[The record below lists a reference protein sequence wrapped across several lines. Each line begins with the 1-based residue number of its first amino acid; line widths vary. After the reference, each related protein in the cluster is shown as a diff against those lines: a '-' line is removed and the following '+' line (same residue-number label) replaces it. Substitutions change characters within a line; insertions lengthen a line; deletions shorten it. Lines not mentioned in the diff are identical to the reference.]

1 MAPIRW
7 YDYVLLCKKY
17 DYEVNHK
24 SQQCQ
29 PPSVKICIGYVLKS
43 ADIGTL
49 FSNRYCILK
58 IHPTHTLADTH
69 ALLHTP
75 AHTSVRLRTPVHTA
89 HPCAYTCIPTNI
101 HVHPLL
107 PEPKHTHT
115 HPHAPTRTPRAPVV
129 VVEVIVVVVDEFE
142 LINHM

>member
-69 ALLHTP
+69 ALSLTP
-75 AHTSVRLRTPVHTA
+75 AHTQAHLRTHPRTPAHTCTYQHTPVHTRGHLCTPA
-89 HPCAYTCIPTNI
+89 HAHAHLHTPHIPAD
-101 HVHPLL
+101 VL
-107 PEPKHTHT
+107 K
-115 HPHAPTRTPRAPVV
+115 
-129 VVEVIVVVVDEFE
+129 
-142 LINHM
+142 LINYM

>member
-58 IHPTHTLADTH
+58 IHPTHPRRHPRTFTHTCTYSGTLA
-69 ALLHTP
+69 HTP
-75 AHTSVRLRTPVHTA
+75 K
-89 HPCAYTCIPTNI
+89 HPCAYLYIPAHTCAYP
-101 HVHPLL
+101 
-107 PEPKHTHT
+107 
-115 HPHAPTRTPRAPVV
+115 RTPAHAHAHLRTPHIPADVLN
-129 VVEVIVVVVDEFE
+129 
-142 LINHM
+142 LINYM

>member
-1 MAPIRW
+1 MATIRW

-58 IHPTHTLADTH
+58 IHPTHTHTCRLPRTFTHTCTHSGTLA
-69 ALLHTP
+69 HTP
-75 AHTSVRLRTPVHTA
+75 THTCAYQQTPVHTRGHQRTPVHTRAYPCTLA
-89 HPCAYTCIPTNI
+89 HTCAHHTY
-101 HVHPLL
+101 PLMSL
-107 PEPKHTHT
+107 T
-115 HPHAPTRTPRAPVV
+115 
-129 VVEVIVVVVDEFE
+129 
-142 LINHM
+142 